1 MPRGKRNARSSMK
14 LHSDLETVEKDLA
27 AAEDQW
33 LAIQEEAVD

>member
-1 MPRGKRNARSSMK
+1 MAEVTDPKEAMK

-33 LAIQEEAVD
+33 LALQEEAVD